1 MCLPTDCGKYQCYA
15 LLPLVFNK
23 LHSTAGSAILLVSP
37 LVALMKD
44 QARLLLVCTACTVP
58 QDAHVRHS

>member
-1 MCLPTDCGKYQCYA
+1 MDCGKYQCYA

-23 LHSTAGSAILLVSP
+23 LHSIAGSAILVVSP

-44 QARLLLVCTACTVP
+44 QVRLLLVFMAYTVP
-58 QDAHVRHS
+58 QDAHVCHS